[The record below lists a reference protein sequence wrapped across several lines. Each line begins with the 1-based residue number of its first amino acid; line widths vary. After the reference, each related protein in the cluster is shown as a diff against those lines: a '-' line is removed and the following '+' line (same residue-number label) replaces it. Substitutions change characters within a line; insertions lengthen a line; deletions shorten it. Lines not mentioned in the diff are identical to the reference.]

1 MKSSMPRIERKAKSD
16 GFVLTRERGERISAV
31 EGMTLTPRMTD
42 LLERGV
48 REGLSG
54 DETRALIRQAARRR

>member
-1 MKSSMPRIERKAKSD
+1 MKSSMPRIARPPRSS

-31 EGMTLTPRMTD
+31 EGMTLTQRMAEV
-42 LLERGV
+42 LERGA

-54 DETRALIRQAARRR
+54 EETRALIRQAARRR